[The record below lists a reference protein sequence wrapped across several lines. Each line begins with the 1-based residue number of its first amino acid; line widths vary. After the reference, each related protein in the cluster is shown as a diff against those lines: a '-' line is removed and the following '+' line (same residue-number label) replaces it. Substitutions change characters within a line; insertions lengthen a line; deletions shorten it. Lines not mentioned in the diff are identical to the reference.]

1 MVAATPSGG
10 WLWSSPVIKGLGF
23 PLGTR
28 GQMFYLNP
36 ERPNALAS
44 HKRPRATLTPSL
56 VTKQGEPLMVFG
68 TPGGDNQDQWALQ
81 FFLNY
86 VDFGMSL
93 QEALEAPTVHSE
105 HFPSS
110 FYPRAA
116 HPGRVVVE
124 GRIPREVA
132 AELER
137 RGHEVIMTD
146 DWANGKMM
154 AIRYDKTRGVIL
166 GAVSPRGTIGYA
178 LGW

>member
-10 WLWSSPVIKGLGF
+10 WIGSSPVIQGLGF

-36 ERPNALAS
+36 QRPNALAPR
-44 HKRPRATLTPSL
+44 KRPRATLTPSL
-56 VTKQGEPLMVFG
+56 VTRHGEPYLAFG
-68 TPGGDNQDQWALQ
+68 TPGGDAQDQWTLQ

-86 VDFGMSL
+86 VAFGMNL
-93 QEALEAPTVHSE
+93 QEALDAPTVHSV

-116 HPGRVVVE
+116 YPGRVEVE
-124 GRIPREVA
+124 GRIPREVIA
-132 AELER
+132 DLDR
-137 RGHEVIMTD
+137 RGHEVVVLD
-146 DWANGKMM
+146 GWANGKVMG
-154 AIRYDKTRGVIL
+154 IRLDTDRGVIM
-166 GAVSPRGTIGYA
+166 GGVSPRRGIGYA

>member
-10 WLWSSPVIKGLGF
+10 WLGSSPVIQGLGF

-36 ERPNALAS
+36 QRPNALEPR
-44 HKRPRATLTPSL
+44 KRPRATLTPSL
-56 VTKQGEPLMVFG
+56 VTRDGEPFMVFG
-68 TPGGDNQDQWALQ
+68 TPGGDCQDQWTLQ

-86 VDFGMSL
+86 VDFGMNI
-93 QEALEAPTVHSE
+93 QEALDAPTVHSA

-116 HPGRVVVE
+116 FPAQVVVE
-124 GRIPREVA
+124 GRISPEVI

-137 RGHEVIMTD
+137 RGHEVVVVS
-146 DWANGKMM
+146 DWENGKAMG
-154 AIRYDKTRGVIL
+154 IRYDKARGVIQ
-166 GAVSPRGTIGYA
+166 GGVSPRWQIGYA

>member
-10 WLWSSPVIKGLGF
+10 WIGSSPVIQGLGF

-36 ERPNALAS
+36 QRPNALAPC
-44 HKRPRATLTPSL
+44 KRPRATLTPSL
-56 VTKQGEPLMVFG
+56 VTRDGEPFMVFG
-68 TPGGDNQDQWALQ
+68 TPGGDGQDQWTLQ

-86 VDFGMSL
+86 VDFGMNI
-93 QEALEAPTVHSE
+93 QEALDAPTVHSA

-110 FYPRAA
+110 FYPRDAY
-116 HPGRVVVE
+116 PGRMMVE
-124 GRIPREVA
+124 GRIPREVI

-137 RGHEVIMTD
+137 RGHEVVVTD
-146 DWANGKMM
+146 GWVNGKVMG
-154 AIRYDKTRGVIL
+154 IRYNKAHGVIL
-166 GAVSPRGTIGYA
+166 GGVAPKGNIGYA